1 LAPPFYIQKSWK
13 DPQALFNLIYG
24 NVDDYPDE
32 LEEAAKRQL
41 EIDYDPEKSHAIA
54 SIVFIKS
61 KRLLDARKILKNY
74 IKKYGPT
81 AAILTNLAKTYENST
96 KSEEILWD
104 AIHFDPNFPNGLDFW
119 LAIRAEHEGEETY
132 HNDLLKLAQLPNT
145 WRPQLYLAC
154 E

>member
-1 LAPPFYIQKSWK
+1 LKNIFRNFNNKQVKYRDIGITRESLEEELIEFYDSEGQKIYIDREEFRKNVLPHNIQKSWN

-41 EIDYDPEKSHAIA
+41 EIDYDPERSHAIV

-96 KSEEILWD
+96 KS
-104 AIHFDPNFPNGLDFW
+104 
-119 LAIRAEHEGEETY
+119 
-132 HNDLLKLAQLPNT
+132 
-145 WRPQLYLAC
+145 
-154 E
+154 